1 MELVGVV
8 GIKQGVSPTTG
19 DVRGDDFL
27 VSGPWRKVKKL
38 VVQDLGGNLRST
50 QIQKK
55 LLMRYGIKGM
65 LKSACPQTGWMKPI
79 PDPGRT
85 LAYMELCLLSAAV
98 LTSCG

>member
-19 DVRGDDFL
+19 DVRGDAFL
-27 VSGPWRKVKKL
+27 VSGPWRKVKNL
-38 VVQDLGGNLRST
+38 VVQELGGNLRST

-85 LAYMELCLLSAAV
+85 LACMELCLLSATV